1 MFGRGHSLHSSF
13 RPIFVYFVKRIYYIR
28 KKGINSYSQH
38 RKLPKRIA
46 LCAFRHWNRAKRSRE
61 KKNIKEN
68 TNEYRNHINYWYSFS
83 RSLLVVFSAIV
94 WFSFKTYTIA
104 MLINRRRKKILEP
117 KCHYELNRLLAIL
130 FLQFRFG
137 LVDHLIL
144 HLQQS
149 LFVNLSM
156 VVSVAVVLLLHSDGF
171 TSHCFVLFY
180 G

>member
-1 MFGRGHSLHSSF
+1 MGADIRCIRVLDRFSCVLWKEYIYTEKRELIH
-13 RPIFVYFVKRIYYIR
+13 IFNTENF
-28 KKGINSYSQH
+28 
-38 RKLPKRIA
+38 PKET
-46 LCAFRHWNRAKRSRE
+46 LCAHSVIETEPNDRE
-61 KKNIKEN
+61 KKN

-83 RSLLVVFSAIV
+83 RSLLFVFSSIV

-104 MLINRRRKKILEP
+104 MFINRRRGKKILEP

-156 VVSVAVVLLLHSDGF
+156 VVSVSVVAVVLLLHSDGF
-171 TSHCFVLFY
+171 TTHCFVLFY